1 MSSNKLFINF
11 STYIKMSNVSSAK
24 YYENNKERL
33 SKKLDKLSNK

>member
-33 SKKLDKLSNK
+33 SKKLVKII

>member
-24 YYENNKERL
+24 YYENNKEACIKDFQRSL
-33 SKKLDKLSNK
+33 